1 MLFQQQQTNKLTVKI
16 PGKKLTGLE
25 TNLYCNNPQYQLYPS
40 DSKFQTFGIFSK
52 RKLRLLLH
60 ESLVEFLQKNIHII
74 TYSANI

>member
-52 RKLRLLLH
+52 RKL
-60 ESLVEFLQKNIHII
+60 
-74 TYSANI
+74 